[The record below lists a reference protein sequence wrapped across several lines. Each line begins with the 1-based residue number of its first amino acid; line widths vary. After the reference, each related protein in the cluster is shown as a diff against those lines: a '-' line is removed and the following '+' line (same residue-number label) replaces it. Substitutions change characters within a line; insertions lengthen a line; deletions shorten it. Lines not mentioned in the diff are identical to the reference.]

1 MIPIRGAAGSAPAR
15 RAARRQTAGPFLMDA
30 SAPDTPHDAAATPMM
45 AQYLAIKRQA
55 GDALLFYRMG
65 DFYELF
71 FDDAVKAA
79 AALDI
84 TLTRRGKHA
93 GEDVPMC
100 GVPVHAYESYL
111 ARLIRKGFKVAICEQ
126 TEDPA
131 KAKKRG
137 AKAVVRREIV
147 RFVTPGTLTEEA
159 LLDAARSNHLGALAV
174 LRGGAEAALAWTDV
188 STGELYVRAASLE
201 EARLHVAALS
211 LAELIVPDNNADTD
225 EWRALA
231 AELGDGVALAR
242 QPAQFFD
249 SRAGERRLCEL
260 FKVASLEAF
269 GAFGRAEIAALGALV
284 AYVELTQVGRMPAL
298 RPPRRAERASVMTID
313 QATRASL
320 ELLQS
325 QAGTREGSLL
335 HAVDRTVTG
344 PGARLLAQRLS
355 APLTDPA
362 AIDRRLDAVA
372 ALAGDDRRREA
383 LREALTG
390 MPDLARALSR
400 LSLARGGPRDLA
412 AIRDGLA
419 AAAALAGILDEMAR
433 AAGLPEALRAA
444 AEALDARG
452 RGGFSALAR
461 LLEEALVGAPPALA
475 REGGFIA
482 TGFDSGLDS
491 ARVLRDES
499 RRVIAGLEAKYRTQ
513 TEIKS
518 LKIRHNNVLG
528 YFVETP
534 PGQADRLMTPPFDA
548 TFIHRQTL
556 ASAVRFTTGELA
568 DLDAR
573 IARAREEALARELEL
588 FDRLAGEI
596 LAAADAIGAAADAAA
611 ALDVAA
617 SFATLAR
624 EENYVRPRIDSSL
637 AFDVRAGRHPVVEQA
652 LKRRGEPAFAANDC
666 VLHEAGE
673 GEKGGARLWL
683 VTGPNMAGKST
694 FLRQN
699 ALIAI
704 LAQAGGYAPAEAV
717 HIGVA
722 DRVFSRVGA
731 ADDLARGRSTFMVE
745 MVETAAILNQASERS
760 LVILDEIGRGTSTFD
775 GMAIAWAAI
784 EHLHEKNRCRGL
796 FATHYHELTAL
807 SESLPRLV
815 NVSMR
820 VREWKGEVVFL
831 HEVAKGPADRSYGVA
846 VARLAG
852 LPPAVV
858 RRAEEVLR
866 QLESRRQAGGLD
878 ALPLFAAARAPDPP
892 APAES
897 DGRAAAVLDALAALD
912 PDAMTP
918 RQALESLYRLKS
930 LAEDV

>member
-1 MIPIRGAAGSAPAR
+1 
-15 RAARRQTAGPFLMDA
+15 MDA
-30 SAPDTPHDAAATPMM
+30 SAPDTPNAAAATPMM

-71 FDDAVKAA
+71 FDDAAKAA

-84 TLTRRGKHA
+84 ALTRRGKHA
-93 GEDVPMC
+93 GEDIPMC

-131 KAKKRG
+131 EAKKRG

-147 RFVTPGTLTEEA
+147 RLVTPGTLTEDS

-188 STGELYVRAASLE
+188 STGELYVRATSLE
-201 EARLHVAALS
+201 EARLHAAALS

-242 QPAQFFD
+242 QPAQLFD
-249 SRAGERRLCEL
+249 SRAGERRLCAL

-298 RPPRRAERASVMTID
+298 RPPRRAERAAVMTID

-320 ELLQS
+320 ELLEN

-372 ALAGDDRRREA
+372 ALAADDRRRED
-383 LREALTG
+383 LRETLRR

-400 LSLARGGPRDLA
+400 LSLGRGSPRDLA

-419 AAAALAGILDEMAR
+419 AAAALARLLDETDR
-433 AAGLPEALRAA
+433 AAGGLPEALKEAA
-444 AEALDARG
+444 GALDARG
-452 RGGFSALAR
+452 KGGFSALAR
-461 LLEEALVGAPPALA
+461 LLEEALVGEPPALA

-482 TGFDSGLDS
+482 PGFDPGLDS

-499 RRVIAGLEAKYRTQ
+499 RRVIAGLEAKYRTE

-534 PGQADRLMTPPFDA
+534 PGQADRLMRAPFDA

-556 ASAVRFTTGELA
+556 ASAARFTTAELA

-573 IARAREEALARELEL
+573 IARARDEALARELEL
-588 FDRLAGEI
+588 FDRLAGEV

-637 AFDVRAGRHPVVEQA
+637 AFEIRGGRHPAVEQA
-652 LKRRGEPAFAANDC
+652 LRRRGEPAFAANDC
-666 VLHEAGE
+666 ALHEEGD
-673 GEKGGARLWL
+673 GEKAGALLWL

-704 LAQAGGYAPAEAV
+704 LAQAGGYAPADAV

-731 ADDLARGRSTFMVE
+731 SDDLARGRSTFMVE
-745 MVETAAILNQASERS
+745 MVETAAILNQASARS

-784 EHLHEKNRCRGL
+784 EHLHDKNRCRGL

-858 RRAEEVLR
+858 KRAEDVLR
-866 QLESRRQAGGLD
+866 LLESRRQAGGLD

-892 APAES
+892 AKPDG
-897 DGRAAAVLDALAALD
+897 DGRAAALLDALAALD
-912 PDAMTP
+912 PDDLTP

-930 LAEDV
+930 MAEDV